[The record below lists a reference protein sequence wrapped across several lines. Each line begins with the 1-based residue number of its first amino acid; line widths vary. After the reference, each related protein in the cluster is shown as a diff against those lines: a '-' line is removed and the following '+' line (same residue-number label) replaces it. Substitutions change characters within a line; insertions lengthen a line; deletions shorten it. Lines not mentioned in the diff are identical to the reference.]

1 MILGAAVILAV
12 AILAGFVWQQYR
24 RPKYL
29 LSLQKTT
36 NSASQPEVASITANL
51 PARRWWGKRVT
62 EMDLWHELEAMG
74 LAETARMVT
83 VNEMILDH
91 TLAMSQRIAA
101 ERPTIKSKALRK
113 LEKRR
118 REFAARSLGI
128 PIDQITDEHMA
139 QLVGQAQ
146 AQGQAQQNG
155 GAPEAS

>member
-1 MILGAAVILAV
+1 MIVEGAALVAL

-62 EMDLWHELEAMG
+62 EQDLWHELEAMG

-91 TLAMSQRIAA
+91 TRAMTDRIAA
-101 ERPTIKSKALRK
+101 ERPTLKNKALRK

-118 REFAARSLGI
+118 REYAARTLGI
-128 PIDQITDEHMA
+128 PVDQVTDEHLA
-139 QLVGQAQ
+139 QLIGQAQ
-146 AQGQAQQNG
+146 AQAQQNASAP
-155 GAPEAS
+155 GAE